1 MIWFM
6 QLALIWFC
14 KYCHGDKIFS
24 WFAYELFMLLRNT
37 AQKTKFSFSKRR
49 EMMVF
54 PKKSLWN
61 LIFLVL
67 SGNMIFLFP
76 ENMIL
81 PLDRKWKMIFLKK
94 VHGNMIFSSIVL
106 KRWSFQKG
114 PRRDRI
120 FLVLPG
126 KVVFFPWS
134 ENERGMTLPKK
145 YTETWFF
152 LLDMLI

>member
-81 PLDRKWKMIFLKK
+81 PPDRKWKMIFLKK